1 MKIVGK
7 VILCAVAYLF
17 GITLS
22 GMVTAALKLPSP
34 ALPSG
39 STAQGL
45 FLASIVGTLLLAI
58 GLTPLAMRL
67 GGSRWARFGALWL
80 MIYVA
85 VSVNTVIEAKF
96 FSDIITVSIG
106 VMCLHQLLPCVFLAA
121 ALTLL
126 FSTADA
132 PALFP
137 TLSPVQW
144 AWRVVVAWV
153 AFPVIYIVFGMC
165 VGPFVVPEYLKG
177 TAGLKLP
184 TMATILRTQ
193 FLVRSPLFLISSL
206 PIVALWTGSRKQLL
220 IAFGIAEA
228 MMVGV
233 HGLAEAY
240 WLPTLL
246 RVLHSLEITCDSFA
260 YVAVLTF
267 LFTARQK
274 KTVPVPAAAP
284 AVLA

>member
-1 MKIVGK
+1 MKTVGK
-7 VILCAVAYLF
+7 VVLCAVAYIV
-17 GITLS
+17 GIMLS
-22 GMVTAALKLPSP
+22 GMLAGALHLPSP
-34 ALPSG
+34 RLPAG
-39 STAQGL
+39 TTEQGL
-45 FLASIVGTLLLAI
+45 FLASIVGAVLLAF
-58 GLTPLAMRL
+58 GLAPLAMHL
-67 GGSRWARFGALWL
+67 GGSRWRRFGALWL
-80 MIYVA
+80 MIFVA

-96 FSDIITVSIG
+96 FSDIITVSIA
-106 VMCLHQLLPCVFLAA
+106 VMCLHQLLPCVFIAGALA
-121 ALTLL
+121 LL
-126 FSTADA
+126 FTSADA

-137 TLSPVQW
+137 KLTPAQW

-153 AFPVIYIVFGMC
+153 AFPIIYIAFGMC

-193 FLVRSPLFLISSL
+193 FMIRSPLFLISSL

-260 YVAVLTF
+260 YVAVLTW
-267 LFTARQK
+267 LFAAKAKKPVEVPSTA
-274 KTVPVPAAAP
+274 TV
-284 AVLA
+284 AVA

>member
-1 MKIVGK
+1 MKTVGK
-7 VILCAVAYLF
+7 VVLCVVAYLL
-17 GITLS
+17 GITLT
-22 GMVTAALKLPSP
+22 GILAGALKLPSP
-34 ALPSG
+34 AAPAG
-39 STAQGL
+39 STMQGL
-45 FLASIVGTLLLAI
+45 FYASIVGTILLAS

-67 GGSRWARFGALWL
+67 GGGRWTRFGALWL

-106 VMCLHQLLPCVFLAA
+106 VMCLHQLLPCVLLAG
-121 ALTLL
+121 ALALL
-126 FSTADA
+126 FTPTDV
-132 PALFP
+132 PAFFP
-137 TLSPVQW
+137 TLSPAQW
-144 AWRVVVAWV
+144 AWRVLVAWA
-153 AFPVIYIVFGMC
+153 AFPIIYIAFGMC

-193 FLVRSPLFLISSL
+193 FMIRSPLFLISSL

-220 IAFGIAEA
+220 IAFGLAEA

-246 RVLHSLEITCDSFA
+246 RVLHSIEITFDSFA
-260 YVAVLTF
+260 YVAVLTW
-267 LFTARQK
+267 LFAAKAKKPVEVPSTA
-274 KTVPVPAAAP
+274 TAAVA
-284 AVLA
+284 